1 MPAILVTGGTGFVG
15 SSLAI
20 ALHQKGHDVRI
31 LRREHSDLRA
41 IGSTNVE
48 HCIGDVRDR
57 ESLRKAISGCSV
69 VFHTAAVIS
78 HWRKERELMF
88 ETNIVG
94 TKNVVDTCLELGV
107 HRLVYT
113 SSVSAVGFRS
123 DGKPAD
129 ETTEF
134 NWGPYDIGYRIS
146 KSRAEQEVWHGIK
159 KGLPAV
165 ILNPATV
172 IGPRDIHFHGGQIIR
187 DVLRKRI
194 FYYTKGGMN
203 IVYIDDVV
211 SGHLAALDRGRIGE
225 RYILAGENLTYKEV
239 FTTTAEVVGG
249 IRPFFRLPIPV
260 VRFIAAGA
268 EAVSMLTGSHPWVSQ
283 ELVAGM
289 EVQNWFSSE
298 KARRELAYTTTPF
311 RQAVG
316 HTFDW
321 YRNHG
326 FL

>member
-1 MPAILVTGGTGFVG
+1 MSAILVTGGTGFIG

-41 IGSTNVE
+41 IGSTSVK

-78 HWRKERELMF
+78 HWRRERELMF
-88 ETNIVG
+88 ETNITG
-94 TKNVVDTCLELGV
+94 TRNVVEACQELGIQK
-107 HRLVYT
+107 LVYT

-123 DGKPAD
+123 DGKLAN

-134 NWGPYDIGYRIS
+134 NWDPYDIGYRIS
-146 KSRAEQEVWHGIK
+146 KFRAEQEVWHGIK
-159 KGLPAV
+159 KGLPAL
-165 ILNPATV
+165 ILNPSTV
-172 IGPRDIHFHGGQIIR
+172 IGPRDIHFHGGQLIR
-187 DVLRKRI
+187 DVFRKRI
-194 FYYTKGGMN
+194 FYYTRGGMN

-225 RYILAGENLTYKEV
+225 RYILAGENLTYQQV

-249 IRPFFRLPIPV
+249 IRPFIRLPIPG
-260 VRFIAAGA
+260 VRLIAAAA
-268 EAVSMLTGSHPWVSQ
+268 EAVSTFTGRRPWVSL

-289 EVQNWFSSE
+289 EVRNWFSSE
-298 KARRELAYTTTPF
+298 KARRELGYTTTPF

-316 HTFDW
+316 RTFDW
-321 YRNHG
+321 YRSNG

>member
-1 MPAILVTGGTGFVG
+1 MSTILVTGGTGFIG

-20 ALHQKGHDVRI
+20 ALRQKGHDVRI

-41 IGSTNVE
+41 IGNIDVK
-48 HCIGDVRDR
+48 HYLGDVRDR

-88 ETNIVG
+88 ETNISG
-94 TKNVVDTCLELGV
+94 TRNVVEACEELGIQK
-107 HRLVYT
+107 LVYT

-123 DGKPAD
+123 DGQLAD

-134 NWGPYDIGYRIS
+134 NWDPYDIGYRIS
-146 KSRAEQEVWHGIK
+146 KYRAEQEVWNGFK
-159 KGLPAV
+159 RGLPAV
-165 ILNPATV
+165 ILNPSTV
-172 IGPRDIHFHGGQIIR
+172 IGPRDIHFHGGQLIR
-187 DVLRKRI
+187 DVFRKKI

-203 IVYIDDVV
+203 IAYIDDVV
-211 SGHLAALDRGRIGE
+211 SGHLAALDRGQIGE
-225 RYILAGENLTYKEV
+225 RYILAGENLTYQQV

-249 IRPFFRLPIPV
+249 IRPFIRLPIPG
-260 VRFIAAGA
+260 VRFIAAAA
-268 EAVSMLTGSHPWVSQ
+268 EAVSTFTGRRPWVSR

-289 EVQNWFSSE
+289 EVCNWFSSD
-298 KARRELAYTTTPF
+298 KARHELEYMTTPF

-316 HTFDW
+316 QTFDW
-321 YRNHG
+321 YRKNK